1 METAAAIPKSAPWD
15 ACGEAPPPDFDP
27 MVCLNAMQSC
37 RPLSIRGK
45 RRVERFPEENATLAF
60 DADLTPYKGMGTRER
75 LLRRIIAR
83 LYRDGVMNHS
93 ANVVEAGM
101 FIGDNAVPFASLLSS
116 LHTAGAPMGTV
127 FALDPMERNCQTT
140 RRLAR
145 WNGISNICM
154 LRSAVGD
161 KPSTAMIK
169 QRTGPRVP
177 IKQVSLD
184 SLDLPNVGFIH
195 LDVEGF
201 EDRAIRGASRLIE
214 SNHPFIVTERHTGD
228 KFDDG
233 LLLTRG
239 YRVAE
244 IPEVCGPNL
253 SCRNRLWI
261 PSGKWAESMRLI
273 RAELKRPLVPEHS
286 PELAEV

>member
-1 METAAAIPKSAPWD
+1 
-15 ACGEAPPPDFDP
+15 
-27 MVCLNAMQSC
+27 
-37 RPLSIRGK
+37 
-45 RRVERFPEENATLAF
+45 
-60 DADLTPYKGMGTRER
+60 
-75 LLRRIIAR
+75 
-83 LYRDGVMNHS
+83 
-93 ANVVEAGM
+93 
-101 FIGDNAVPFASLLSS
+101 
-116 LHTAGAPMGTV
+116 
-127 FALDPMERNCQTT
+127 
-140 RRLAR
+140 
-145 WNGISNICM
+145 
-154 LRSAVGD
+154 
-161 KPSTAMIK
+161 MIK